1 MLQKLV
7 NNKII
12 ILLITLLVIYSSG
25 HALQTIMPQPYTNIA
40 LAIFFFTPVLWTILK
55 KQWKTNIIAFMLL
68 VFMVAFQIVF
78 NSGANAISYISQICI
93 IIVAFGIS
101 LIYKFDKVVDYY
113 LKIMTVVTVVSLIGY
128 VLVNNNILNLPTMIN
143 INDVEYGVGI
153 IFNYIK
159 TIPERN
165 CGMFWEPGLFATY
178 LIIAIVF
185 EIAFNPK
192 KTNTIRLIIFVLGV
206 ITANSSAGFVLLFLC
221 LILALVNT
229 KNNKMSVFRALFSV
243 VIVVVGVIVFVNL
256 DYIIKNTPLK
266 DNEYFVKLLS
276 SNVEDSSRFN
286 AVLHNLQIFIEHPF
300 GAGLNYVYIHMDHV
314 ADTSTST
321 YILSIYGFLGLL
333 YTIYWIYGVLKQ
345 KNINIIAKIVM
356 LIIFILIVNK
366 EPHLSILFT
375 WCILFF
381 MLKNNTEESK
391 IEEKTEKVLL
401 K

>member
-153 IFNYIK
+153 IFNYNK
-159 TIPERN
+159 CR
-165 CGMFWEPGLFATY
+165 
-178 LIIAIVF
+178 II
-185 EIAFNPK
+185 
-192 KTNTIRLIIFVLGV
+192 TNI
-206 ITANSSAGFVLLFLC
+206 
-221 LILALVNT
+221 
-229 KNNKMSVFRALFSV
+229 
-243 VIVVVGVIVFVNL
+243 
-256 DYIIKNTPLK
+256 
-266 DNEYFVKLLS
+266 
-276 SNVEDSSRFN
+276 
-286 AVLHNLQIFIEHPF
+286 
-300 GAGLNYVYIHMDHV
+300 
-314 ADTSTST
+314 
-321 YILSIYGFLGLL
+321 
-333 YTIYWIYGVLKQ
+333 
-345 KNINIIAKIVM
+345 
-356 LIIFILIVNK
+356 
-366 EPHLSILFT
+366 
-375 WCILFF
+375 
-381 MLKNNTEESK
+381 
-391 IEEKTEKVLL
+391 
-401 K
+401 